1 MVRGR
6 RPTVHAN
13 LPPHMR
19 ARVRGDTTYYY
30 YDTGGKPRKEISL
43 GKVYVEAIRRWS
55 ELEGKKTTPL
65 IYFKDIADRYLLE
78 IVPTKAAR
86 TQIDNVREM
95 QNLIAF
101 FNNPPAPIAEIRPI
115 HIRQYM
121 NWRTDNG
128 KKSTVRANR
137 EKSLLSHL
145 FNIARD
151 WGALDTVNPCQ
162 GIKGYTEEGRDV
174 YVEDNIYD
182 AIYQVAS
189 QPLKDALDLAYLTG
203 QRPADV
209 IAMSEADI
217 QDKILLV
224 QQGKTNAKL
233 RISVTGE
240 LKSLL
245 ERILK
250 SKQAHKVRTSQL
262 ICTETGRPISQNA
275 LRLRFDKARDK
286 AIKQNPAIAKDIKHF
301 QFRDLRAKAASDKAE
316 SETMRDA
323 QLELGHSSMAMT
335 EQYIRQR
342 RGQKVSPTR

>member
-1 MVRGR
+1 
-6 RPTVHAN
+6 
-13 LPPHMR
+13 MR
-19 ARVRGDTTYYY
+19 FLTTHLHPSQ
-30 YDTGGKPRKEISL
+30 KL
-43 GKVYVEAIRRWS
+43 
-55 ELEGKKTTPL
+55 
-65 IYFKDIADRYLLE
+65 DRYVLGNTS
-78 IVPTKAAR
+78 ICA
-86 TQIDNVREM
+86 
-95 QNLIAF
+95 
-101 FNNPPAPIAEIRPI
+101 
-115 HIRQYM
+115 
-121 NWRTDNG
+121 DNG

-162 GIKGYTEEGRDV
+162 GIKGYTEEGRV

-182 AIYQVAS
+182 AIYLVAS

-286 AIKQNPAIAKDIKHF
+286 AIKQNPAIAKDVKHF

-323 QLELGHSSMAMT
+323 QLQLGHSSMAMT
-335 EQYIRQR
+335 EQYVRQR

>member
-1 MVRGR
+1 MLK
-6 RPTVHAN
+6 PSE
-13 LPPHMR
+13 
-19 ARVRGDTTYYY
+19 
-30 YDTGGKPRKEISL
+30 GGLSYK
-43 GKVYVEAIRRWS
+43 A
-55 ELEGKKTTPL
+55 KTTPL
-65 IYFKDIADRYLLE
+65 IYFKDIADRYLLK
-78 IVPTKAAR
+78 IVPAKAAR

-95 QNLIAF
+95 QNLIVF

-115 HIRQYM
+115 QISQYM

-145 FNIARD
+145 FYIARD

-162 GIKGYTEEGRDV
+162 GLKGYTEEGRV

-182 AIYQVAS
+182 AIYLVAS

-245 ERILK
+245 ERITK
-250 SKQAHKVRTSQL
+250 SKQVHKVCTSQL
-262 ICTETGRPISQNA
+262 IMHRNRQTDQSKC
-275 LRLRFDKARDK
+275 
-286 AIKQNPAIAKDIKHF
+286 IK
-301 QFRDLRAKAASDKAE
+301 
-316 SETMRDA
+316 T
-323 QLELGHSSMAMT
+323 
-335 EQYIRQR
+335 
-342 RGQKVSPTR
+342 

>member
-1 MVRGR
+1 MVDHWHH
-6 RPTVHAN
+6 TAN
-13 LPPHMR
+13 PLFYHYCMS
-19 ARVRGDTTYYY
+19 VSYTHLD
-30 YDTGGKPRKEISL
+30 
-43 GKVYVEAIRRWS
+43 VYKR
-55 ELEGKKTTPL
+55 
-65 IYFKDIADRYLLE
+65 
-78 IVPTKAAR
+78 
-86 TQIDNVREM
+86 Q
-95 QNLIAF
+95 
-101 FNNPPAPIAEIRPI
+101 I

-182 AIYQVAS
+182 AIYLVAS

-209 IAMSEADI
+209 IAMSESNI
-217 QDKILLV
+217 QDGVLLV

-233 RISVTGE
+233 RISITGE

-245 ERILK
+245 EL
-250 SKQAHKVRTSQL
+250 SL
-262 ICTETGRPISQNA
+262 IHI
-275 LRLRFDKARDK
+275 
-286 AIKQNPAIAKDIKHF
+286 
-301 QFRDLRAKAASDKAE
+301 
-316 SETMRDA
+316 
-323 QLELGHSSMAMT
+323 
-335 EQYIRQR
+335 
-342 RGQKVSPTR
+342 